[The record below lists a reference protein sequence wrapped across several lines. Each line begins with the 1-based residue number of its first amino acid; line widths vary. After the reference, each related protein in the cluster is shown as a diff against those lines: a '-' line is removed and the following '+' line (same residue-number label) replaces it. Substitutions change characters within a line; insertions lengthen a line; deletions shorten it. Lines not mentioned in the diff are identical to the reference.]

1 MPCVH
6 VFKGALEN
14 YGFTAD
20 PNGSNL
26 PAEKGPWHKVR
37 DTEMNRGDGPRFGVS
52 TDDILDAFERGEAH
66 VASDR
71 RPPNKSV

>member
-1 MPCVH
+1 MPRVH
-6 VFKGALEN
+6 VFKGALED

-20 PNGSNL
+20 PSGSNL

-52 TDDILDAFERGEAH
+52 TDVMLDAVERGDAH
-66 VASDR
+66 VASVR
-71 RPPNKSV
+71 VPSGKSV